1 MGAPWIFNIADC
13 TLQIE
18 ETKKLRLEIAIEH
31 ARKYEEFFP
40 GDAFLPMR
48 KHLAWYAKGFE
59 GASELR
65 QKLVMTNSAA
75 EVEEILR

>member
-1 MGAPWIFNIADC
+1 M
-13 TLQIE
+13 L
-18 ETKKLRLEIAIEH
+18 H

-40 GDAFLPMR
+40 GEPFMSIR

-75 EVEEILR
+75 EVEEVLKKIDPETSSG